1 MGARPHDGHFAA
13 QHIDEL
19 RQLVDAGAAQEGADA
34 EALWQDTGRLRQAY
48 AESLDRA
55 LAVLQSFAA
64 RHVDD
69 RTLLILMGDH
79 QPPGIIAGD
88 TESRA
93 VPVHVLSGD
102 PALLA
107 PFLDWGFRSGMIPSP
122 DAPRPPD
129 DRRIAQGRTDP
140 AELDGAPQSH

>member
-1 MGARPHDGHFAA
+1 
-13 QHIDEL
+13 
-19 RQLVDAGAAQEGADA
+19 
-34 EALWQDTGRLRQAY
+34 
-48 AESLDRA
+48 
-55 LAVLQSFAA
+55 
-64 RHVDD
+64 
-69 RTLLILMGDH
+69 MGDH

-122 DAPRPPD
+122 DAPRPPMAAFRDFLVDSFSPPD

-140 AELDGAPQSH
+140 AELDGTPQSH